1 MAPFVYSYV
10 LDPPERRPLA
20 SLVVY
25 AASAAAVEGVQ
36 AMLPNP
42 AVDTLLRR
50 RLRSPHDFPYLFDY
64 VMGVVAHGSLTEQV
78 CRTVSSCD
86 IALPP
91 PAPPLTR
98 DKLQVHRVLVSLIK
112 VLPLR
117 LSDNPDAARA
127 TVLSAL
133 LMLRMSLA
141 LHPVPDPHFL
151 LAALPAVRALETW
164 PQPYGGFAAHVRC
177 VCVGLLSPTH

>member
-78 CRTVSSCD
+78 CRTVSSY
-86 IALPP
+86 
-91 PAPPLTR
+91 
-98 DKLQVHRVLVSLIK
+98 QHRL
-112 VLPLR
+112 
-117 LSDNPDAARA
+117 AA
-127 TVLSAL
+127 SC
-133 LMLRMSLA
+133 SLA
-141 LHPVPDPHFL
+141 HVTSC
-151 LAALPAVRALETW
+151 AA
-164 PQPYGGFAAHVRC
+164 C
-177 VCVGLLSPTH
+177 VCCLRCTES